1 MKIRERFRGLSYAI
15 RKPLPAWM
23 GLCLIALTVSM
34 LTFTI
39 ANAATEYTVVKPF
52 TATLS
57 FTEAVLKVE
66 AVSFGAYYDPDTN
79 RFTDCDVT
87 VKNYDAQYA
96 HSGAI
101 YVYLFDANGNEVAS
115 GQLSFDPISPDDQV
129 TLKVTLT
136 WASGKSL
143 SDVASGRVVVS
154 T

>member
-1 MKIRERFRGLSYAI
+1 LKVRERVRGFAYALK
-15 RKPLPAWM
+15 RPLPAWM
-23 GLCLIALTVSM
+23 GICLIALAASM

-39 ANAATEYTVVKPF
+39 ASAATEYTVVKPF

-96 HSGAI
+96 HSGSI

-115 GQLSFDPISPDDQV
+115 GQLSFDPISPNDQV

-136 WASGKSL
+136 WISGKSL